1 MERQSFQKK
10 KIPIQRSSVVGVIT
24 DGAFTQHLNYGIPT
38 VEVGFP
44 VRYTHCPIEVCSLND
59 LKYLVNLINK
69 ISKDFY
75 NFYSKQSF

>member
-1 MERQSFQKK
+1 MAQKQ
-10 KIPIQRSSVVGVIT
+10 KIHIQRSSVVGVIT

-44 VRYTHCPIEVCSLND
+44 VRYTHCPIEVCSLID

-69 ISKDFY
+69 ISKDFC
-75 NFYSKQSF
+75 NFYSKQSFE

>member
-1 MERQSFQKK
+1 MCSKK
-10 KIPIQRSSVVGVIT
+10 NIPIQRSSVVGVIT

-38 VEVGFP
+38 VEIGFP

-59 LKYLVNLINK
+59 LMGLVNLINK

-75 NFYSKQSF
+75 NFYSKKSF